1 MLKNKSD
8 FAREKKSK
16 TKNWREKI
24 WSQKNKLCVLE
35 AASDSV
41 FQIKAQFTSAKE
53 SGQEES
59 GRSSQ
64 RSLWKGPFSMLN
76 VAVYVGAERERV
88 PGLKKYDSAKIVL
101 GNREWGGNYINLS
114 EK

>member
-8 FAREKKSK
+8 FAREKKRK

-53 SGQEES
+53 SGQEEYDDHCLLDLYNNLQGQGDREKS
-59 GRSSQ
+59 ILIKKLGIFYWQ
-64 RSLWKGPFSMLN
+64 QKGDVTIF
-76 VAVYVGAERERV
+76 
-88 PGLKKYDSAKIVL
+88 
-101 GNREWGGNYINLS
+101 
-114 EK
+114 